1 MIMNTFSYQPSATRR
16 LTIFYICALCSVA
29 LLSILGQVIIQVSIQ
44 QQTSDA
50 LVINIAGR
58 QRMLSQK
65 IPKDALILQTATD
78 PTVRTARTNELQQ
91 AVTLWE
97 QSQQGLQNGD
107 GKQGLPPTTSPIVK
121 GLFSAIE

>member
-1 MIMNTFSYQPSATRR
+1 MIMDIFTSQSSPTRR

-58 QRMLSQK
+58 QRMLSKK
-65 IPKDALILQTATD
+65 ISKDALILQIATD
-78 PTVRTARTNELQQ
+78 PTVRTARTKELQQ
-91 AVTLWE
+91 TVTLWQPVHE
-97 QSQQGLQNGD
+97 GLKNGNVH
-107 GKQGLPPTTSPIVK
+107 Q
-121 GLFSAIE
+121 